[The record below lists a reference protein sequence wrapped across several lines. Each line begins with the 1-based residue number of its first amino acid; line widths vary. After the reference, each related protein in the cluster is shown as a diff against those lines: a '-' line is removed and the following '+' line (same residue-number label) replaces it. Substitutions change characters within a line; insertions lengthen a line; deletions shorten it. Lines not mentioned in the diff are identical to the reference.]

1 MKPVSEGGNPRT
13 VLGGQIRQGR
23 LHYAL
28 TVISE
33 ATAIGDVEQA
43 LSTMVLVK
51 GSEGEP
57 TIGEHTRS
65 ITPSTVPPGSTR
77 SASPEAATSSPYGPH
92 PEGEDRVRG
101 AVELKRVF
109 GLSETLATTL
119 IGLATTITAKN
130 SILHPRL
137 PRQSPIGPISSTQSR
152 SCGPEILATPI

>member
-1 MKPVSEGGNPRT
+1 MTPVSEGGNPRT

-33 ATAIGDVEQA
+33 ATAKGDVEQA

-57 TIGEHTRS
+57 TTGEHTQS

-119 IGLATTITAKN
+119 IGLATGSRWRIASYTRAFFVN
-130 SILHPRL
+130 RRL
-137 PRQSPIGPISSTQSR
+137 GRCQAQSR
-152 SCGPEILATPI
+152 SCEPEILATPI